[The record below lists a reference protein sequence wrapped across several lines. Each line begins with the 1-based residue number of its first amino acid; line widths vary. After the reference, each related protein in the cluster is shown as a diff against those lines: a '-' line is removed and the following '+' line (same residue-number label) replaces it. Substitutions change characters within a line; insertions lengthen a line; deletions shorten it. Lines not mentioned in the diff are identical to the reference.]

1 MAEPTLKE
9 LEAEIRSMG
18 KLVDKALNPGP
29 EKLIGFTLLLFNFG
43 EGGYTT
49 YISNGNRED
58 VIKSLKEFLFYV
70 ETERDVPPHGIGG

>member
-9 LEAEIRSMG
+9 LEAEIRQMG

-29 EKLIGFTLLLFNFG
+29 EKRIGFTLLLFNFG

-49 YISNGNRED
+49 YISNGNRDD
-58 VIKSLKEFLFYV
+58 VIKSLKEFLIYV
-70 ETERDVPPHGIGG
+70 ETQRDVPPWGTGG